1 MWSKRLA
8 RFWLARRRGIAS
20 HDAGAFPRPARRTL
34 VLRIVLAGAAVALLL
49 SAAASARDL
58 ESRER
63 GLLPSDTTGMVVID
77 LSLSIDDEDY
87 HEVRRVLNG
96 LIESDARIGLVVFSD
111 VAYELLPPGTPA
123 SHLRPMLR
131 LLVPPRLGNPVNP
144 WTGTFRAGTR
154 ISSALD
160 LARSILE
167 RDEVEDASILL
178 VSDLETAPDDVPAL
192 VQTVDTIRRSDIAF
206 RVVGLAP
213 SSDARAI
220 FEGLL
225 QRGEFEVASD
235 QAFDEQ
241 RRLLGRRRRA
251 SYPLRSSFSARSSSS
266 RSRLTSGSRDGS
278 RCPRPRAPGGRRDPG
293 EAEAFQPW
301 SRRRSPAWRSPPD
314 SPSSPPTSLGGKT
327 RCPPVTS
334 ATACEPEDAGPVDAV
349 DDRSGRLEPSAA
361 RGWRRRRAPARSSRH
376 PRRSARRGDGL
387 GSARRPSSQRGAGAT
402 RGGRL
407 GRRRARPDVRALRVS
422 SASSVSRGWRPRR
435 RIRPRRWRRRC

>member
-8 RFWLARRRGIAS
+8 DFSSRGRRGIAS
-20 HDAGAFPRPARRTL
+20 HDAGAFPKPARRTL
-34 VLRIVLAGAAVALLL
+34 VLRIALAGAVVTLLL
-49 SAAASARDL
+49 SAAASARGL

-77 LSLSIDDEDY
+77 LSLSIDDQDY
-87 HEVRRVLNG
+87 HVVRRVLNG

-111 VAYELLPPGTPA
+111 VSYELLPPGTPA

-131 LLVPPRLGNPVNP
+131 LLVPPRLGSPVNP

-167 RDEVEDASILL
+167 RDDVEDASILL

-192 VQTVDTIRRSDIAF
+192 VQTVDTIRRGDIRF

-225 QRGEFEVASD
+225 QRGEFEVASE

-241 RRLLGRRRRA
+241 QG
-251 SYPLRSSFSARSSSS
+251 SSND
-266 RSRLTSGSRDGS
+266 LTSELPVALLVLG
-278 RCPRPRAPGGRRDPG
+278 
-293 EAEAFQPW
+293 AFFFLALAAHE
-301 SRRRSPAWRSPPD
+301 RFA
-314 SPSSPPTSLGGKT
+314 
-327 RCPPVTS
+327 
-334 ATACEPEDAGPVDAV
+334 
-349 DDRSGRLEPSAA
+349 GRLALPAAA
-361 RGWRRRRAPARSSRH
+361 R
-376 PRRSARRGDGL
+376 
-387 GSARRPSSQRGAGAT
+387 ARRP
-402 RGGRL
+402 
-407 GRRRARPDVRALRVS
+407 V
-422 SASSVSRGWRPRR
+422 
-435 RIRPRRWRRRC
+435 